1 MSEDT
6 ISYQDFLNGIHAL
19 ESVSIGG
26 DWYVQVSDY
35 WLIVLYN
42 EGKSIIDDWYYSKW
56 RHFKMWLRGWR
67 EDEVI
72 KFEKQVNQLSGAVT
86 AAIIRESNK

>member
-6 ISYQDFLNGIHAL
+6 ISHQDFLNALQAL
-19 ESVSIGG
+19 ESASIDG

-35 WLIVLYN
+35 WLIELYN
-42 EGKSIIDDWYYSKW
+42 EGKSIIADWYNSKW

-72 KFEKQVNQLSGAVT
+72 KFEKQVNQLSVSVL